1 MQIKKSK
8 KTDVTAN
15 SSKSRRHRVAEAL
28 RHALVDNGYSLAE
41 VDGMGITDLQA
52 ACRENNIDYAP
63 YINTSDTPCNSC
75 NSSTSTD
82 KALKHIKAAIDIL
95 ATEDSEVAKDSIANL
110 ATVMFDIKGSTKID
124 K

>member
-8 KTDVTAN
+8 KSVM
-15 SSKSRRHRVAEAL
+15 SSRDAELKQTVAARADFYRREL
-28 RHALVDNGYSLAE
+28 MKCGYTKEE
-41 VDGMGITDLQA
+41 VKNMGIRELQDAYNNCDTD
-52 ACRENNIDYAP
+52 
-63 YINTSDTPCNSC
+63 SF

>member
-8 KTDVTAN
+8 KSVM
-15 SSKSRRHRVAEAL
+15 SSRDAELKQPVA
-28 RHALVDNGYSLAE
+28 
-41 VDGMGITDLQA
+41 
-52 ACRENNIDYAP
+52 
-63 YINTSDTPCNSC
+63 C
-75 NSSTSTD
+75 NSSVATD
-82 KALKHIKAAIDIL
+82 KAVKYIKAAIDIL

>member
-8 KTDVTAN
+8 KSVM
-15 SSKSRRHRVAEAL
+15 SSKDAKIKQSVA
-28 RHALVDNGYSLAE
+28 
-41 VDGMGITDLQA
+41 
-52 ACRENNIDYAP
+52 
-63 YINTSDTPCNSC
+63 C
-75 NSSTSTD
+75 NSSTATD

-95 ATEDSEVAKDSIANL
+95 ATEAKDDEIAKDSIANL